1 MRRIELAPGQ
11 VFEEKMLNRVGAFNA
26 DALVAATNIV
36 EDVRKRGDEALRE
49 YTAKF
54 DGVEMEEFRVS
65 QEAIDEAIAK
75 VDPKVAAA
83 IQKAA
88 SQIRDFHERQKQQ
101 GWFTMREDGA
111 LVGAKVEPLDSVGI
125 YVPGGRALYPSSV
138 LMNAIPASV
147 AGVKRIVCVT
157 PPTKDGSLD
166 SAILEACR
174 VAGVTE
180 IYAVGGAQAIGA
192 LAYGTKSIKPVDK
205 ITGPGNAFVAAA
217 KKLVSGDV
225 GIDMIAGPS
234 EVCVVADE
242 TALPELVAIDLMA
255 QAEHDPLASCYLVT
269 FSSEYADAVEAAIEK
284 QIAMGKL
291 TARDRILSLLDKN
304 SFHEY
309 DLFVKHDGRDFGM
322 DKKDLPG
329 DGVVTGTGTIFGA
342 PVCIYAQDFTVAGGS
357 LGLQHAR
364 KITKIMDHALKMKC
378 PIIGIN
384 DSGGAR
390 IQEGVGALAGYGEIF
405 YRNTIASGVIPQISL
420 ILGPCAGGA
429 VYSPALTDFVFVVE
443 NISKMFITGPNVIKT
458 VLGEDISM
466 EDLGG
471 ARVHA
476 ETTGNAHFY
485 AQSEQECFEQ
495 VKRLVSFIPWNN
507 QERAKVVESKEPA
520 AVMNIEDVVP
530 ADPKQPYDVRNVI
543 KCIVDDSDFL
553 EVQELWAANIV
564 IGFGR
569 MGGETVGF
577 VANQPMV
584 LAGVLDCDSADKAAR
599 FIRFCDSFNIPIIT
613 LEDMPG
619 YLPGVDQEHAGVIR
633 HGAKVLY
640 AYSEATVPKITVI
653 LRKAYGG
660 GYIAMNSRHLGADF
674 MFAWPSAEIA
684 VMGPEG
690 AANIIFRKEIMEAED
705 QNAMRQ
711 EKVKEYIEKF
721 ANPYVA
727 ASKGFIDSVIEPK
740 ETRSLLLHAL
750 KLSVLKEEY
759 RPAKKHG
766 LPPF

>member
-1 MRRIELAPGQ
+1 MSLKR
-11 VFEEKMLNRVGAFNA
+11 
-26 DALVAATNIV
+26 NIL
-36 EDVRKRGDEALRE
+36 DLRKRKEIVLQGGGED
-49 YTAKF
+49 
-54 DGVEMEEFRVS
+54 
-65 QEAIDEAIAK
+65 AIK
-75 VDPKVAAA
+75 
-83 IQKAA
+83 
-88 SQIRDFHERQKQQ
+88 KQ
-101 GWFTMREDGA
+101 A
-111 LVGAKVEPLDSVGI
+111 
-125 YVPGGRALYPSSV
+125 
-138 LMNAIPASV
+138 
-147 AGVKRIVCVT
+147 
-157 PPTKDGSLD
+157 
-166 SAILEACR
+166 
-174 VAGVTE
+174 
-180 IYAVGGAQAIGA
+180 
-192 LAYGTKSIKPVDK
+192 
-205 ITGPGNAFVAAA
+205 
-217 KKLVSGDV
+217 
-225 GIDMIAGPS
+225 
-234 EVCVVADE
+234 
-242 TALPELVAIDLMA
+242 
-255 QAEHDPLASCYLVT
+255 
-269 FSSEYADAVEAAIEK
+269 
-284 QIAMGKL
+284 AMGKL
-291 TARDRILSLLDKN
+291 TARERIEGILDKG

-309 DLFVKHDGRDFGM
+309 DMFVEHQSKDFDM
-322 DKKDLPG
+322 DKKVLHG
-329 DGVVTGTGTIFGA
+329 DGVVIGTGTVYGE
-342 PVCIYAQDFTVAGGS
+342 PVAIYAQDFTVAGGS
-357 LGLQHAR
+357 LGLMHAR
-364 KITKIMDHALKMKC
+364 KITKIMDHAIKMRM